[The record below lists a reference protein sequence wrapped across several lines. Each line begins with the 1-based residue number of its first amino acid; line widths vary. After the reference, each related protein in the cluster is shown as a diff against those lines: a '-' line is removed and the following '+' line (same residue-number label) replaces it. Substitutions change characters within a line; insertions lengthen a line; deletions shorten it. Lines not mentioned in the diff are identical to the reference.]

1 MPILT
6 KGDGCNLIEIGVRKD
21 EITVAGH
28 AGYAP
33 EGQDIICAAV
43 STLTQ
48 TLIKSI
54 GDLTDDRIQYSI
66 SPGRVDIDYG
76 DLSEQSRTLVD
87 SFFIGI
93 CMISNEYPD
102 YVRIV

>member
-1 MPILT
+1 M
-6 KGDGCNLIEIGVRKD
+6 IEVSVRKD

-28 AGYAP
+28 AGFAP

-54 GDLTDDRIQYSI
+54 EDLTDDRIQYRI

-76 DLSEQSRTLVD
+76 NLSEQSRTLID
-87 SFFIGI
+87 SFFVGI
-93 CMISNEYPD
+93 YMIANEYPD